1 MPGEE
6 QVTADLLYR
15 QAMRLAGDHAAANDR
30 FGVAVSG
37 GPDSMALLLLAAE
50 AFPGRV
56 EAATI
61 DHGLRAESTAEAAWV
76 AGQCASLGIPHM
88 ILRPA
93 QPISGSLQAAARTAR
108 YSLLEQWRKDGGI
121 DWLMTAHHADDQLET
136 MIMRLNRASGV
147 GGLAGVRA
155 RQGSILRPLLGTR
168 HSDLVA
174 VVRRAGMTAI
184 DDPSNCD
191 HRFDRARLRQQL
203 QGQSLIDVAS
213 AAASADHLA
222 DADAALDWAVRQLLY
237 DRLTTGVGILK
248 MTVADLPIEFVRRLV
263 VQALM
268 LLDPQKPRPR
278 GATLDR
284 ALTLLLSGQTAM
296 IGDIRIDAGH
306 GDSWCFT
313 MAPRRRHSE

>member
-1 MPGEE
+1 MPDDG

-15 QAMRLAGDHAAANDR
+15 QTVRLAGDHAAANDR

-37 GPDSMALLLLAAE
+37 GPDSMALLLLAAR
-50 AFPGRV
+50 AFPGRI

-61 DHGLRAESTAEAAWV
+61 DHGLRAESAAEATWV
-76 AGQCASLGIPHM
+76 AAQCASLRIPHM
-88 ILRPA
+88 VLRPA
-93 QPISGSLQAAARTAR
+93 QPISGSVQAAARAAR
-108 YSLLEQWRKDGGI
+108 YALLEQWRQGCGI

-155 RQGSILRPLLGTR
+155 RQARILRPLLGTR
-168 HSDLVA
+168 HSALVA

-184 DDPSNCD
+184 DDPSNRD

-203 QGQSLIDVAS
+203 QGQSFIDVAS

-222 DADAALDWAVRQLLY
+222 DADAALDWAVGQLLH
-237 DRLTTGVGILK
+237 DRLTTDVGILTL
-248 MTVADLPIEFVRRLV
+248 TVADLPIEFVRRLV
-263 VQALM
+263 VQALI
-268 LLDPQKPRPR
+268 LLAPQKPRPR

-284 ALTLLLSGQTAM
+284 ALILLLSGQAAM

-306 GDSWCFT
+306 GDRWCFT
-313 MAPRRRHSE
+313 MAPPRRRSE